1 MDQTPVSTPPSN
13 KKALIIGL
21 VVAALFVVAY
31 ILVIKAYQKEG
42 ENRTADLSIADSKD
56 PNIVAIS
63 AKIVSVDPVKGD
75 MAVRLEFE
83 PKGTLTSDEGVTI
96 TKPLKIITN
105 SANSKV
111 ETVIPKGGR
120 MNPVEVAVDLY
131 GGQAMDYPF
140 DSHSAELTVTIE
152 SGDASVPLSIELFG
166 SVSGLKIDAEKAK
179 ENTED
184 YADIE
189 MKISRGQ
196 TTFVFSL
203 FITVTMWMLTIAVV
217 CLSFLVVTGR
227 RKIEL
232 GMFSFLGALMFAFP
246 ALRNAQPNVPPIG
259 TLGDFIGFFWA
270 EVIIAL
276 CLVTIVGA
284 WLVRPQPK

>member
-1 MDQTPVSTPPSN
+1 MDSPVAPHSN
-13 KKALIIGL
+13 KKALIVGL
-21 VVAALFVVAY
+21 ILAALFAVAY
-31 ILVIKAYQKEG
+31 VLVIKAYQKEG
-42 ENRTADLSIADSKD
+42 ENRTADLSIAESKD
-56 PNIVAIS
+56 PNLVAVS

-83 PKGTLTSDEGVTI
+83 PKGTLTTDEGVTI

-105 SANSKV
+105 SANAKA
-111 ETVIPKGGR
+111 ETVVPKGGR

-131 GGQAMDYPF
+131 DGQAMDYPF
-140 DSHSAELTVTIE
+140 DKHTAELTVTIE
-152 SGDASVPLSIELFG
+152 SDETAVPLSIEVFG

-184 YADIE
+184 FADVE
-189 MKISRGQ
+189 MKVSRGQ
-196 TTFVFSL
+196 TTFIFSL
-203 FITVTMWMLTIAVV
+203 FITVTMWLLTISVV

-232 GMFSFLGALMFAFP
+232 GMFSFLGALLFAFP

-259 TLGDFIGFFWA
+259 TLSDFLGFFWA
-270 EVIIAL
+270 EVVIAL
-276 CLVTIVGA
+276 CLVTIVA
-284 WLVRPQPK
+284 TWLVRPQPK